1 MNNRTGLSL
10 IFLVLGVVAVVA
22 PANDDSPIRLGEVL
36 PEVQLA
42 GDTVGAL
49 AIVDGRIHYEPWS
62 TRDLTGKPRI
72 VYHLAARP
80 GIDKIH
86 AALFAALS
94 DLQIDPDTFVTLT
107 LLNGDDVS
115 FGVTGIARSEFEK
128 NKRKYPAGEFVFD
141 GDSSAQRRWQ
151 LARKSS
157 AVILVDDRGRVLFFK
172 DGPLSDEETRG
183 LIEQVKQV
191 SGYQR

>member
-1 MNNRTGLSL
+1 MNNRNGWSL
-10 IFLVLGVVAVVA
+10 IFLVLGVIAVVA
-22 PANDDSPIRLGEVL
+22 PANGESPVRLGEVL
-36 PEVQLA
+36 PEVRLV
-42 GDTVGAL
+42 GDTVGVLAL
-49 AIVDGRIHYEPWS
+49 VDDQVYFEPWS
-62 TRDLTGKPRI
+62 TQDLTGKPRI

-94 DLQIDPDTFVTLT
+94 ELQIDPNTFVTLT

-141 GDSSAQRRWQ
+141 GDASAQRSWQ
-151 LARKSS
+151 LARKSA

-191 SGYQR
+191 SGNQR